1 MNDTIEKKT
10 KKIRQHCDAPIVSWR
25 LAGPFQQ
32 LVRHGSIHAIGQ
44 FPGKRILKVKG
55 TKETI
60 EFAPQ
65 RIVQQTLPL
74 HHHIQGLKATA
85 LFVELGNFKWCGRAL
100 TSSAGPVRFIFTSE
114 KITISWAFHL

>member
-1 MNDTIEKKT
+1 MTQLKKKT
-10 KKIRQHCDAPIVSWR
+10 KNIRQHSDAPIVSWR

-44 FPGKRILKVKG
+44 FPGKRTFK
-55 TKETI
+55 TS
-60 EFAPQ
+60 EFALQ

-85 LFVELGNFKWCGRAL
+85 LFVELENFKWCGRAL